1 MAVVFRQVV
10 EIDDEKPLGPQIK
23 VARSAGVSWKTLIA
37 ITGYSRTYLWLLA
50 TENQARALVNKT
62 VRGSTPWSRAH

>member
-23 VARSAGVSWKTLIA
+23 EARRKGVPWKTLIA
-37 ITGYSRTYLWLLA
+37 VTGYGKTYLWLLA
-50 TENQARALVNKT
+50 TENHARALVNKT